1 MNDSAVNYQA
11 THTIVDENDN
21 NTDDDDDQLEKFT
34 VIKSP
39 NKKMNV

>member
-1 MNDSAVNYQA
+1 MTLQSIIKQ
-11 THTIVDENDN
+11 HTIVDENDN
-21 NTDDDDDQLEKFT
+21 NIDDDDDQLEKFT

>member
-11 THTIVDENDN
+11 THTTVDENDN
-21 NTDDDDDQLEKFT
+21 NTDDGDDQLEKFT